1 MPSDALLFGMGKDE
15 RGRRAAKLVF
25 LGHPCLYELDDLLL

>member
-1 MPSDALLFGMGKDE
+1 MGKDE
-15 RGRRAAKLVF
+15 WGRGAAKLVF